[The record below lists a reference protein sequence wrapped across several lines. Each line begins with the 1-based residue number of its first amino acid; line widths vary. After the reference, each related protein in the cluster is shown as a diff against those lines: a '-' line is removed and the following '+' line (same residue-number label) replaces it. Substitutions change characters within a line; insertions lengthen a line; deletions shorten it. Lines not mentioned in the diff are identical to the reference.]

1 MNTTRFADEK
11 RWGAVILN
19 PGCSNRCVFCS
30 PQVRREDSEIR
41 SQEIGV
47 LKNLLQFKKIGI
59 NAIEISGSDPIEYDK
74 IIPLIKYIK
83 KLGFGFVQLSTH
95 GRKLSDESF
104 LDELIA
110 SGVDR
115 LRIPLYG
122 ANAKVH
128 DSVTRVRGSFNETLK
143 GIKDVLNKSK
153 SIEIQIS
160 CLIVEQNKD
169 GLVDLVDFV
178 RKLGIGD
185 FYFSIPQILKNARKP
200 LYYIPIKHLGSYVK
214 SAYYYASKND
224 FQIDFLEIP
233 YCVFGWFDESMDNRC
248 PYPNSGKCLHDI
260 RNKSN
265 IVVKKK
271 IKMCNL
277 CKYSDSCD
285 GLFINDFIK
294 YGVGNLKPIVCDS
307 RILRNNLIKKMSSV
321 SLSNDSEKII
331 SQIEIYF

>member
-185 FYFSIPQILKNARKP
+185 FYFSIPCVSNNDYS
-200 LYYIPIKHLGSYVK
+200 YYIPLKDLVPYVK
-214 SAYYYASKND
+214 GVYNHALKINYKIN
-224 FQIDFLEIP
+224 FMEIP
-233 YCVFGWFDESMDNRC
+233 HCVFGFFDNSINNSCLPPNLGKYCQPSKEHRSPKKDLPSYRIKSKVGICDNC
-248 PYPNSGKCLHDI
+248 KC
-260 RNKSN
+260 SN
-265 IVVKKK
+265 F
-271 IKMCNL
+271 
-277 CKYSDSCD
+277 CD
-285 GLFINDFIK
+285 GFFVKDVGK
-294 YGVGNLKPIVCDS
+294 WGAGNLKPI
-307 RILRNNLIKKMSSV
+307 RIKSS
-321 SLSNDSEKII
+321 
-331 SQIEIYF
+331 